1 MKKFYK
7 NSNFIND
14 SYYKRPQF
22 KEMMQIARKAGKEV
36 LYNTIRLLNN
46 CKYARTLNGYVS
58 LQDIFKNYWNEFVKR
73 FSNQLQREG
82 LVSSIERFI
91 KCKDFDYGYLF
102 YDCPNCDNFHMIG
115 FTCKSRFCPTCGNKY
130 RDQRTEK
137 VSEKLIEVPHRQ
149 FVFAIP
155 VELRI
160 HFRKHREMLSLLFQ
174 SVNETFNLVLK
185 SSAPIAYKK
194 ENRKPGIISFI
205 HTFGRDMKW
214 HPHIHALVA
223 ERFSDKYGNLH
234 KFAYFHFDSIR
245 IIFRNILVNKIKAH
259 YKEHY
264 PKESTKMVT
273 FLNKLIKD
281 NPKGFYVYGP
291 QLEKESTLKDTKSLT
306 NYIARYAAH
315 PPISEK
321 RIISIDYQTNRIK
334 WYYDPHEDDDIE
346 DEEKKIGRQIIEED
360 VFEFIKR
367 LIVHIPTKNFNQ
379 IRYYGFYSNK
389 CKAKITNNNLFTI
402 EELNKM
408 KENTLWINDLKKSY
422 GYSPILC
429 YCGYEMILNEE
440 LSFYPGE
447 KRNE

>member
-1 MKKFYK
+1 MVDIHY
-7 NSNFIND
+7 FILATF
-14 SYYKRPQF
+14 PH
-22 KEMMQIARKAGKEV
+22 G
-36 LYNTIRLLNN
+36 
-46 CKYARTLNGYVS
+46 G
-58 LQDIFKNYWNEFVKR
+58 
-73 FSNQLQREG
+73 
-82 LVSSIERFI
+82 FI
-91 KCKDFDYGYLF
+91 
-102 YDCPNCDNFHMIG
+102 
-115 FTCKSRFCPTCGNKY
+115 
-130 RDQRTEK
+130 
-137 VSEKLIEVPHRQ
+137 
-149 FVFAIP
+149 
-155 VELRI
+155 
-160 HFRKHREMLSLLFQ
+160 LSLFITHKTGIFIEADFLGKVAYPSVRIIILAGLSNILF
-174 SVNETFNLVLK
+174 
-185 SSAPIAYKK
+185 
-194 ENRKPGIISFI
+194 FI
-205 HTFGRDMKW
+205 YEKMT
-214 HPHIHALVA
+214 L
-223 ERFSDKYGNLH
+223 

-321 RIISIDYQTNRIK
+321 RIISIDYQTNKIK

-346 DEEKKIGRQIIEED
+346 DEEKKLGRQIIEED

-389 CKAKITNNNLFTI
+389 CKMKISNNSLFTI